1 MDKLIGVTGKKIYI
15 FNLNIFNTIDIFD
28 TFENINGIVSL
39 SIGVLISVLSFPYEK
54 KKY

>member
-1 MDKLIGVTGKKIYI
+1 MDKLIAVAEKKIFI

-28 TFENINGIVSL
+28 TFENINRIASL
-39 SIGVLISVLSFPYEK
+39 SIGVLISVLTFPYEK